1 MADIDDLKAA
11 FGQHMVALNQ
21 RDLEAFATLYHD
33 HVVVFTDNAPF
44 AVEGKA
50 GFQQGVQTAWD
61 NCGSLT
67 LTPINPQFLVLGDTG
82 LAWGHYAETVKPKD
96 GPLQAVFARYTIT
109 FVKSQ
114 EQWRAA
120 AVHVSRWEVSRAPHE
135 CPASSLAWG

>member
-61 NCGSLT
+61 NCGSSPSPLLIRNFSSWAT
-67 LTPINPQFLVLGDTG
+67 RGLLGDTM
-82 LAWGHYAETVKPKD
+82 
-96 GPLQAVFARYTIT
+96 QR
-109 FVKSQ
+109 
-114 EQWRAA
+114 R
-120 AVHVSRWEVSRAPHE
+120 
-135 CPASSLAWG
+135 